1 MSFVGARNVATWK
14 KLEINSQCK
23 FASLRPINWILIG
36 LASCDLL
43 KGGGSLWEDRVRRTD
58 IRIAVHTQLSC

>member
-23 FASLRPINWILIG
+23 FASLRPINWIFL
-36 LASCDLL
+36 DLL
-43 KGGGSLWEDRVRRTD
+43 LV
-58 IRIAVHTQLSC
+58 IY